1 MSAVDAVPASA
12 SWRGEL
18 NQLIRLATPIV
29 LARLGIQ
36 VMGLTDAVVVG
47 RYSARELGYHALG
60 WAPTI
65 IVLAS
70 AVGLLSGIQVMTAR
84 RLGAGRPELA
94 GVVLR
99 RGVVYALQLG
109 IGSTLVIALG
119 APPLLMALGMEPDL
133 ANGAG
138 RAARVFSL
146 SLTPYLLAVALSYH
160 LEALGRTLPG
170 LVAMWAANL
179 VNLGL
184 NLLLVP
190 GIWGIPA
197 MGAVGAGWATFG
209 ARSFLL
215 AWLVIAVL
223 MHPTTRAYRLFE
235 RPVREPESEAEQR
248 RIGYGAGASVFA
260 EVTAFAGMNV
270 IAAWLSATAV
280 AAWAVFLN
288 TSAIIFMIPL
298 GLAGAAAVR
307 VGRAYGA
314 RDAPGVFRAA
324 IVATG
329 VAIALASAIALI
341 TWPGAGLF
349 ASAYAT
355 EPGLRAAAAGA
366 LALGAVF
373 FVPDAMQA
381 VLANVQRARGD
392 VILPTVIHVGGYV
405 FVMLPL
411 GWWLAHRA
419 HMGLAGCVWAVIV
432 TSFLVAALLCVRLAT
447 TTRRDRAVEDIG

>member
-12 SWRGEL
+12 TWRGEL
-18 NQLIRLATPIV
+18 TQLLPLATPIV
-29 LARLGIQ
+29 FARLGIQ

-47 RYSARELGYHALG
+47 RYSARELGFHALG

-65 IVLAS
+65 IVVAS
-70 AVGLLSGIQVMTAR
+70 GVGLLSGIQVMTAR
-84 RLGAGRPELA
+84 RIGEGRSELA

-99 RGVVYALQLG
+99 RGIVYALQLG
-109 IGSTLVIALG
+109 VVSTIALVIG
-119 APPLLMALGMEPDL
+119 APPLLQVLGVEPGL
-133 ANGAG
+133 ATGAG
-138 RAARVFSL
+138 RAAQVFSL
-146 SLTPYLLAVALSYH
+146 SLIPYLLAVALSYH
-160 LEALGRTLPG
+160 LEAVGRTMPG
-170 LVAMWAANL
+170 LIAMWAANV

-184 NLLLVP
+184 NLLFVP
-190 GIWGIPA
+190 GSLGLPA
-197 MGAVGAGWATFG
+197 MGAVGSGWATFG

-223 MHPTTRAYRLFE
+223 RHPQTRGYRLFD
-235 RPVREPESEAEQR
+235 RPVREPAAEAEQR

-260 EVTAFAGMNV
+260 EVTAFTGMNV

-314 RDAPGVFRAA
+314 KDMPGVYRAA
-324 IVATG
+324 VTATG
-329 VAIALASAIALI
+329 VSIVLAALIALV
-341 TWPGAGLF
+341 TWPNASLF

-355 EPGLRAAAAGA
+355 EPTLRAAAAGA

-373 FVPDAMQA
+373 FIPDAMQA

-405 FVMLPL
+405 FVMLPM
-411 GWWLAHRA
+411 GWWLAHKA
-419 HMGLAGCVWAVIV
+419 QMGLAGCVWAVIV
-432 TSFLVAALLCVRLAT
+432 TSFLVAGLLCVRLAT
-447 TTRRDRAVEDIG
+447 TTRSDRAAAD